1 MTTYRGKANANHFF
15 KAFEHCLKCKM
26 NVKQAIIMGK
36 GFSKRGLVDASEG
49 CIHFA
54 MRLIAKTA
62 EGDNK
67 SEPGS
72 PWRS

>member
-1 MTTYRGKANANHFF
+1 
-15 KAFEHCLKCKM
+15 M

-54 MRLIAKTA
+54 MRLIVKTA

-67 SEPGS
+67 NG
-72 PWRS
+72 

>member
-1 MTTYRGKANANHFF
+1 MTAYRGKANANHFF

-54 MRLIAKTA
+54 MRLIVKTA